1 MAEFDVVVVGS
12 VNQDLTVFTPRHPHP
27 GETVLGRSHR
37 WGGGGKGANQAVA
50 ASRLGA
56 RTAFVGCTGSDEPGQ
71 VLIEQLEAEGVDVSY
86 VKVDQ
91 SKPTGLAVIT
101 VDDQAENS
109 IVVSPGANLSLTPQ
123 HVSECRPIIEEA
135 DVVLAQLEIPVESV
149 LEAARI
155 TDGIFC
161 LNPAPA
167 VVAPKEL
174 MEHVDVLIPNRGE
187 LAALSS
193 KATPTGRRE
202 VIELAR
208 HIEGPRAVVV
218 TLGSEGALII
228 RDGEVTDVPPAKVD
242 PVDTTGAGDAF
253 CGALAGALAHGDDL
267 EDSVR
272 WATLAGGLATTR
284 AGARGGMPT
293 AEEMEQFS

>member
-1 MAEFDVVVVGS
+1 MATFDVVVVGS
-12 VNQDLTVFTPRHPHP
+12 VNQDLTVFTQRHPQP
-27 GETVLGRSHR
+27 GETVLGRAHR

-56 RTAFVGCTGSDEPGQ
+56 TTAFVGCTGSDQAGQ
-71 VLIEQLEAEGVDVSY
+71 ALVEELKAEGIDVSC
-86 VKVDQ
+86 VRIDA
-91 SKPTGLAVIT
+91 SAPTGLAVIT

-109 IVVSPGANLSLTPQ
+109 IVVSPGANSSLTPQ
-123 HVSECRPIIEEA
+123 HVSECQTIIGEA
-135 DVVLAQLEIPVESV
+135 SVVLAQLEIPVESV

-167 VVAPKEL
+167 LAVPNEL
-174 MEHVDVLIPNRGE
+174 MEHVDVLIPNRAE

-193 KATPTGRRE
+193 MAPTMSRRE
-202 VIELAR
+202 IIEVAGL
-208 HIEGPRAVVV
+208 IEGPGSVVV
-218 TLGSEGALII
+218 TLGSEGSMII
-228 RDGEVTDVPPAKVD
+228 RRGEVTEVPPTEVD

-253 CGALAGALAHGDDL
+253 CGAFAGALARGDDL
-267 EDSVR
+267 EEAVR

-284 AGARGGMPT
+284 AGARDAMPT
-293 AEEMEQFS
+293 ADEMERFS